1 MKIEQFKYEET
12 DTISDTIIS
21 FYKELTN
28 KEQEQIE
35 KIIELYINNKSFY
48 NYIQKNILIKKID
61 TNYLIRLYND
71 FDNDNLIDSYD
82 TIVVNTSR
90 WI

>member
-1 MKIEQFKYEET
+1 MKIDQFKYEES

>member
-1 MKIEQFKYEET
+1 MKIDQFKYEET